1 MSQYELDNEK
11 FVLPSP
17 AGVYYATSSD
27 QSDLSRGL
35 LLALMT
41 QIESQLITEEKL
53 FNWLNVNC
61 HETTFELLHKI
72 QQLGW
77 LTSFSEKQAAPSGA
91 LEQILP
97 PLLAELSS
105 TNKALLADQQGFNLA
120 SHGFTHEA
128 AEELSALSADL
139 VSLRLRHGNL
149 LFNNLNIK
157 TQAMGLIDAAGNSQL
172 GFWPL
177 YIGKHC
183 FTLVMSGIPQ
193 FNQPNFTNLVWMLT
207 NRYAANDFT
216 ADSSIHD
223 LFAQKNRTADTDT
236 STNN

>member
-1 MSQYELDNEK
+1 MSQYELDDEM

-17 AGVYYATSSD
+17 AGVYYATSSN
-27 QSDLSRGL
+27 QTDLSRGL

-41 QIESQLITEEKL
+41 QIDSQFITKEKL
-53 FNWLNVNC
+53 FNWLNIDN

-77 LTSFSEKQAAPSGA
+77 LKSYSEKQSAPSGA
-91 LEQILP
+91 LEQIMP

-157 TQAMGLIDAAGNSQL
+157 TQALGLIDAAGNSQL

-216 ADSSIHD
+216 AASSIYD
-223 LFAQKNRTADTDT
+223 LFVQDKTNAD
-236 STNN
+236 SNTNQ

>member
-17 AGVYYATSSD
+17 AGVYYATASN

-41 QIESQLITEEKL
+41 QVDSQPLTKEKL
-53 FNWLNVNC
+53 INWLSIDC
-61 HETTFELLHKI
+61 IETTFELLHKI

-77 LTSFSEKQAAPSGA
+77 LASSQEKQSAPAGA
-91 LEQILP
+91 LEEIIP
-97 PLLAELSS
+97 PLLAVLSS
-105 TNKALLADQQGFNLA
+105 SSKALLADQQGFNLA
-120 SHGFTHEA
+120 SSGFTHEA
-128 AEELSALSADL
+128 AEELSALSADF
-139 VSLRLRHGNL
+139 VSLRMRHGTL

-193 FNQPNFTNLVWMLT
+193 FNQPAFTNLVWLLT

-216 ADSSIHD
+216 ATSSVYE
-223 LFAQKNRTADTDT
+223 LFSQPGPDEDTNTDK
-236 STNN
+236 